1 MFAMNLKLK
10 IMYINKDKHIWE
22 GWTVGDF
29 IQDIEPIFNIVKTN
43 IKTKEDLK
51 KFVKQNQPYYK
62 KHIPDVYKYFLNKTN
77 LK

>member
-1 MFAMNLKLK
+1 
-10 IMYINKDKHIWE
+10 MYINKNKHVWE

-29 IQDIEPIFNIVKTN
+29 IQDIEPIFDIVKTT
-43 IKTKEDLK
+43 IRTKEDLRT
-51 KFVKQNQPYYK
+51 FVKQNQPYYK